1 MRRRHPKIEINGIE
15 AIGVNT
21 PQRYDSP
28 LLYTY
33 DVNGAMAYAR
43 FRIDTATFVVDDF
56 ECTDYGFFAYS
67 ELPFDK
73 IGFSLNKII
82 DKIC

>member
-1 MRRRHPKIEINGIE
+1 MRRIRPKIEINGIE
-15 AIGVNT
+15 VTGIHI

-33 DVNGAMAYAR
+33 DENGAMDYAR

-67 ELPFDK
+67 ELPFDN
-73 IGFSLNKII
+73 IGFPLNKII
-82 DKIC
+82 DKIF